1 MPQVKF
7 VDRTFNCRHDHA
19 MEIWRYIKE
28 HDNGITNFHFE
39 VAADVLKNDEI
50 ELISDMRPGL
60 IQLEIGVQ
68 STNID
73 TITEIHR
80 KMDFKKVADI
90 VTRINAGHNIH
101 QHLDLIAGLPYED
114 LESFK
119 QSFQDVYEVHPEQ
132 LQLGF
137 LKVLKGSY
145 MEKQKENYGIVYKDT
160 PPYEVLYTKWLPYE
174 DVLVLKKVEE
184 MVEVYYNSSQF
195 SNTLRLLEKEFD
207 TAFALY
213 DTLARFYEEKGY
225 DKVSHSRIARFE
237 ILYEF
242 IQTITAEENLV
253 LYKELLTYDLYL
265 RENVKKRPDFA
276 GDYTL
281 QKDELRYINEEIL
294 LKDERLAYFGQKNMR
309 KFSHME
315 KFDHAVNEDFKETK
329 TILLFD
335 YQNRDPLTNQ
345 ATVYPI
351 TMNLIKINK
360 NIVRKR
366 VQKIR

>member
-39 VAADVLKNDEI
+39 VAADVLKDDEI

-80 KMDFKKVADI
+80 KMDFKKVVDI

-119 QSFQDVYEVHPEQ
+119 QSFQDVYEVRPEQ

-145 MEKQKENYGIVYKDT
+145 MEKQKENYGLFIKIH
-160 PPYEVLYTKWLPYE
+160 
-174 DVLVLKKVEE
+174 
-184 MVEVYYNSSQF
+184 
-195 SNTLRLLEKEFD
+195 RLMK
-207 TAFALY
+207 
-213 DTLARFYEEKGY
+213 
-225 DKVSHSRIARFE
+225 S
-237 ILYEF
+237 F
-242 IQTITAEENLV
+242 IQNGCLMKM
-253 LYKELLTYDLYL
+253 YW
-265 RENVKKRPDFA
+265 F
-276 GDYTL
+276 
-281 QKDELRYINEEIL
+281 
-294 LKDERLAYFGQKNMR
+294 
-309 KFSHME
+309 
-315 KFDHAVNEDFKETK
+315 
-329 TILLFD
+329 
-335 YQNRDPLTNQ
+335 
-345 ATVYPI
+345 
-351 TMNLIKINK
+351 
-360 NIVRKR
+360 
-366 VQKIR
+366 